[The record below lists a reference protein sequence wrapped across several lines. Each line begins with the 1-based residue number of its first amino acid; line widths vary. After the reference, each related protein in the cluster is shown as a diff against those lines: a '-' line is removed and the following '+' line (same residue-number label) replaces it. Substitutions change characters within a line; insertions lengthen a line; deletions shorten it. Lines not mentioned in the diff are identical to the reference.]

1 VVVPLLTLLPAPS
14 GATALTSTTTSV
26 LRHLD
31 AALLTDL
38 LTDLL
43 TTTAPALRG
52 RVRAGVG
59 VPVALLAEG
68 RDGRRVG
75 GSARELLDTTDAH
88 LLVVTAD
95 QTRPPW
101 VDALEPTDSTD
112 SSDSSDSS
120 VGTDAVRGRVTWC
133 SSADLAAAVDAA
145 LARTGAQR
153 LGEQSRTLLG
163 ELLGYWEAHGLRS
176 LHDTVVVAGRSAWPE
191 YLRTGAVISPAG
203 RELRGGTTHVGFFVD
218 DAISEVVPAIRGS
231 YRSVTFTQASAEQ
244 HRRRGDEAL
253 ASVIDAS
260 LAHRTRT
267 EGGTYAVLLLSGPTA
282 AETVRLDRR
291 VQDDATTPGGRRTP
305 WTVSQR
311 YTHLERLRAGVTGT
325 SELEGLPS

>member
-1 VVVPLLTLLPAPS
+1 MIMPLLTLLPAPS

-31 AALLTDL
+31 AAVLTDL
-38 LTDLL
+38 LTELL
-43 TTTAPALRG
+43 AAPHANAHVDPHVDPLSAALTAVQRM
-52 RVRAGVG
+52 
-59 VPVALLAEG
+59 ALLAEG
-68 RDGRRVG
+68 RDGQRVSG
-75 GSARELLDTTDAH
+75 TARHLLDTTDAH

-101 VDALEPTDSTD
+101 VDALE
-112 SSDSSDSS
+112 SSPGAPGAAGS
-120 VGTDAVRGRVTWC
+120 RVSWC
-133 SSADLAAAVDAA
+133 SSADLATAVDAA
-145 LARTGAQR
+145 LTRTGAQR

-163 ELLGYWEAHGLRS
+163 ELLDYWEAHGLRS

-231 YRSVTFTQASAEQ
+231 YRSVTFTPASADQ
-244 HRRRGDEAL
+244 HRRRGDTAL

-267 EGGTYAVLLLSGPTA
+267 EGGTYAVLLLSEPTA
-282 AETVRLDRR
+282 AETVQLDRR
-291 VQDDATTPGGRRTP
+291 VQDDATTPTGRRTP

-311 YTHLERLRAGVTGT
+311 YTHLARLRAGVTGT
-325 SELEGLPS
+325 SEL

>member
-1 VVVPLLTLLPAPS
+1 MPLLTLLPAPP
-14 GATALTSTTTSV
+14 GATALTSTTTSA

-31 AALLTDL
+31 AAVLTDL
-38 LTDLL
+38 LTHLPV
-43 TTTAPALRG
+43 TAPDLHGAER
-52 RVRAGVG
+52 
-59 VPVALLAEG
+59 VALLAEG
-68 RDGRRVG
+68 RDGQRVS

-88 LLVVTAD
+88 LLVITAD
-95 QTRPPW
+95 RARPPW
-101 VDALEPTDSTD
+101 VDGLEPTPSA
-112 SSDSSDSS
+112 
-120 VGTDAVRGRVTWC
+120 GAARVTWC

-153 LGEQSRTLLG
+153 LGERSRTLLG
-163 ELLGYWEAHGLRS
+163 ELLSYWEVHGLRS

-191 YLRTGAVISPAG
+191 YLRTGAVVSPAG

-244 HRRRGDEAL
+244 HRRRGHEAL
-253 ASVIDAS
+253 AAVIDAS

-267 EGGTYAVLLLSGPTA
+267 EGGTYAVLLLSEPTA
-282 AETVRLDRR
+282 AETVQLDRR
-291 VQDDATTPGGRRTP
+291 VHDDATTPSGRRTP

-311 YTHLERLRAGVTGT
+311 YTHLERLRAGVSVT
-325 SELEGLPS
+325 SEL

>member
-1 VVVPLLTLLPAPS
+1 MPLLTLLPAPA

-31 AALLTDL
+31 AAVLTDL
-38 LTDLL
+38 LSAA
-43 TTTAPALRG
+43 APPLRTQ
-52 RVRAGVG
+52 VRAAERAAVR
-59 VPVALLAEG
+59 VALLAEG
-68 RDGRRVG
+68 RDGQRVS

-88 LLVVTAD
+88 LLVVTGD

-101 VDALEPTDSTD
+101 VDALEPAP
-112 SSDSSDSS
+112 
-120 VGTDAVRGRVTWC
+120 GERVTWC

-145 LARTGAQR
+145 LARAGAQR

-203 RELRGGTTHVGFFVD
+203 RELRGGTTHVGFYVD

-231 YRSVTFTQASAEQ
+231 YRSVTFTRASAEQ
-244 HRRRGDEAL
+244 HRRRGDDAL

-267 EGGTYAVLLLSGPTA
+267 EGGTYAVLLLSGPSA
-282 AETVRLDRR
+282 AETVQLHRR
-291 VQDDATTPGGRRTP
+291 VQDDATTPAGRRTP

-311 YTHLERLRAGVTGT
+311 YTHLERLRAGVSGT
-325 SELEGLPS
+325 SEL

>member
-1 VVVPLLTLLPAPS
+1 MPLLTLLPTPA

-31 AALLTDL
+31 AAV

-43 TTTAPALRG
+43 TTTAPALSAQ
-52 RVRAGVG
+52 VRAAPRGAAR
-59 VPVALLAEG
+59 VALLAEG
-68 RDGRRVG
+68 RDGQRIS
-75 GSARELLDTTDAH
+75 GSARELLDTTDAR
-88 LLVVTAD
+88 LLVVTGD
-95 QTRPPW
+95 RTRPPW
-101 VDALEPTDSTD
+101 VDALEPTP
-112 SSDSSDSS
+112 
-120 VGTDAVRGRVTWC
+120 GERVTWC
-133 SSADLAAAVDAA
+133 SSADLADAVEAA

-153 LGEQSRTLLG
+153 LGEQSRILLG
-163 ELLGYWEAHGLRS
+163 ELLDYWEAHGLRS
-176 LHDTVVVAGRSAWPE
+176 LQDTVVVAGRSAWPE

-244 HRRRGDEAL
+244 HRRRGDEDL

-267 EGGTYAVLLLSGPTA
+267 EGGTYAVTLLSGPSA
-282 AETVRLDRR
+282 AETVQLDRR
-291 VQDDATTPGGRRTP
+291 VQDDATTPGGRRTS

-325 SELEGLPS
+325 SEL